1 MDLSIFSI
9 RMLGEFSIQ
18 SGDVEISDKDNRSRK
33 IWLLLAYMIYCRNQ
47 PVSQDKLIT
56 LLWGEDAENS
66 ANPANALKTMFH
78 RARTLLDQLGE
89 GAGHTLILRRAG
101 SYAWNP
107 EISFRFDVEDFERYC
122 KEAAE
127 AGDPQQR
134 LERSMKAL
142 ALYKGDFLS
151 KLSTEPWVVPISA
164 YYHNLYVQTIQ
175 ECLPLLQEQERFHDI
190 ISLCRKAVEV
200 EPFNESLYQYLM
212 RALVETGEQREAVTV
227 YETMSDL
234 LFSNFG
240 IMPSAESRAIHRD
253 AVRIVNDHA
262 VSLGTVREQ
271 LREADQ
277 KGGALFCDYDFF
289 RIIYHAEARA
299 VARSGDAVH
308 ICLISITDQSGD
320 VLAKRSLDCSMENLQ
335 ETICSNL
342 RKGDIASRCSVSQ
355 FILMLPQA
363 NYENSCMVC
372 ERIIRAFNRQYPHSP
387 AKLHFSVQPL
397 EPNA

>member
-1 MDLSIFSI
+1 MELSAFSI

-18 SGDVEISDKDNRSRK
+18 SGALEINDKDNRSRK

-47 PVSQDKLIT
+47 PVSQDKLIS
-56 LLWGEDAENS
+56 LLWGEEAENS
-66 ANPANALKTMFH
+66 TNPSNALKTMFH

-89 GAGHTLILRRAG
+89 GSGHTLILRRAG
-101 SYAWNP
+101 NYVWNP
-107 EISFRFDVEDFERYC
+107 DIPFRFDVEDFEQYC
-122 KEAAE
+122 REASEAADPDGQLE
-127 AGDPQQR
+127 A
-134 LERSMKAL
+134 SMKAL
-142 ALYKGDFLS
+142 SLYRGDFLT

-175 ECLPLLQEQERFHDI
+175 NCLPLLQEREQFHDI
-190 ISLCRKAVEV
+190 ITLCRRAVEI

-212 RALVETGEQREAVTV
+212 RALVETGEQREAVAV
-227 YETMSDL
+227 YETMSEL

-262 VSLGTVREQ
+262 VSLGMVRDQ
-271 LREADQ
+271 LRESEKKD
-277 KGGALFCDYDFF
+277 GALFCDYDFF

-308 ICLISITDQSGD
+308 ICLISITDHAGN
-320 VLAKRSLDCSMENLQ
+320 VLTKRSLDCSMDNLQ

>member
-1 MDLSIFSI
+1 MELSTLYIH
-9 RMLGEFSIQ
+9 MLGDFSIQ
-18 SGDVEISDKDNRSRK
+18 SGDFMINDKDNRSRK

-47 PVSQDKLIT
+47 TISQDKLIT
-56 LLWGEDAENS
+56 LLWGEEAES
-66 ANPANALKTMFH
+66 STNPANALKTMFH
-78 RARTLLDQLGE
+78 RTRNLLDQLGE
-89 GAGHTLILRRAG
+89 GVGHTLILRRAG
-101 SYAWNP
+101 NYAWNADIPFHLDTEAFEELCKQSAQAQDP
-107 EISFRFDVEDFERYC
+107 E
-122 KEAAE
+122 
-127 AGDPQQR
+127 QR
-134 LERSMKAL
+134 LDLSLQAL
-142 ALYKGDFLS
+142 TLYQGDFLS
-151 KLSTEPWVVPISA
+151 KLSNEPWVVPLSA

-175 ECLPLLQEQERFHDI
+175 DCLPLLQERQQFHEI
-190 ISLCRKAVEV
+190 IPLCRKAVEV
-200 EPFNESLYQYLM
+200 EPFNETLYQYLM
-212 RALVETGEQREAVTV
+212 RALVETGEQREAVSV

-240 IMPSAESRAIHRD
+240 IMPSEESRALYRD

-271 LREADQ
+271 LRESSQ
-277 KGGALFCDYDFF
+277 KSGALFCDYDFF

-308 ICLISITDQSGD
+308 ICLISVTDQSGN

-335 ETICSNL
+335 ETICSSL

-355 FILMLPQA
+355 FVLMLPQA

-372 ERIIRAFNRQYPHSP
+372 QRIIRAFNRQYPHSP